1 MGRRSSRTGPFCELT
16 RIRRNVVTRLPLSF
30 AIVVSKSAPSAK
42 LTSQHIVWELAC
54 KSSDLQTLSVG
65 SKSQMIG
72 VKEQGRACGCS
83 LAYMGKSFIPL
94 AEQFPLAMAHR
105 HNMVVS
111 EHHSREDA
119 EPALTDW
126 SNENVEIAGGDTQ
139 AFDHSHP
146 VDGVRQAASALSG
159 AELQKKCRDI
169 NAGRGLAAAKW
180 SGAN

>member
-1 MGRRSSRTGPFCELT
+1 MKLPQITGRRGVKETVNRVFLLPIVNIHAAWNFSVRIPTWGGGPSRTGPFCELT
-16 RIRRNVVTRLPLSF
+16 RISRNVVARLPLSF

-54 KSSDLQTLSVG
+54 KSSGLQTLSVG
-65 SKSQMIG
+65 SKSQIIG

-126 SNENVEIAGGDTQ
+126 SNENV
-139 AFDHSHP
+139 
-146 VDGVRQAASALSG
+146 
-159 AELQKKCRDI
+159 
-169 NAGRGLAAAKW
+169 
-180 SGAN
+180 